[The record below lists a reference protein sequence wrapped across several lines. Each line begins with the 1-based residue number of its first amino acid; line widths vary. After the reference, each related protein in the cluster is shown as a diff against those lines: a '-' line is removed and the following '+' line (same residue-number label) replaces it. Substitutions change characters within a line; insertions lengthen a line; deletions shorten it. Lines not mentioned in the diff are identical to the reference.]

1 MTDIYT
7 STNAMANIEVY
18 VNSIG
23 VRAFRSYTMFM
34 RYLGIDY
41 GTVGVG
47 LALSDEG
54 AQFAFP
60 LETLPNDAHL
70 LENIAHVIEDK
81 KIGEV
86 VMGDTRAEGGASNT
100 ITERADR
107 FRETLAARTKIP
119 ISAVREVWSSV
130 EASRF
135 APKGH
140 ERDDA
145 ASAAIILQRYLDMH
159 KGGANKKDE

>member
-1 MTDIYT
+1 
-7 STNAMANIEVY
+7 
-18 VNSIG
+18 
-23 VRAFRSYTMFM
+23 M
-34 RYLGIDY
+34 RVLGIDY
-41 GTVGVG
+41 GTIGVG

-70 LENIAHVIEDK
+70 LENIAHVILDK
-81 KIGEV
+81 NVGEV
-86 VMGDTRAEGGASNT
+86 AMGDTRAEGGASNN

-107 FRETLAARTKIP
+107 FRETLATRTKIP
-119 ISAVREVWSSV
+119 VHAVREAWSSV

-159 KGGANKKDE
+159 KGDANKRGE

>member
-1 MTDIYT
+1 
-7 STNAMANIEVY
+7 
-18 VNSIG
+18 
-23 VRAFRSYTMFM
+23 M

-41 GTVGVG
+41 GTSGVG

-70 LENIAHVIEDK
+70 LENIAHVIGEK
-81 KIGEV
+81 NVGEV
-86 VMGDTRAEGGASNT
+86 AMGDTRAEGGASNN

-107 FRETLAARTKIP
+107 FREALAARTKIP
-119 ISAVREVWSSV
+119 VSSVREAWSSV

-135 APKGH
+135 APKGK

-145 ASAAIILQRYLDMH
+145 ASAAIILQRFLDMH
-159 KGGANKKDE
+159 KGCTNEKSE